1 MTRSHYRQLYSPLR
15 KPPCGSTMML
25 SDPPAPPLLRLPP
38 ACAPSDE
45 APEVTEADRQPS
57 TVAVRLVSL
66 EGATCTVSCHRYA
79 TLRSL
84 QKQLCAAFGKN
95 YPFTSAR
102 VCVDKEAFSD
112 GDDVPFR
119 TAVDHQTANVI
130 FSRQVTDP
138 SGYDE
143 VSRKRGNKITL
154 AHECAWEQA
163 RAKGETSLDLEE
175 WLCPVKRLSK

>member
-1 MTRSHYRQLYSPLR
+1 
-15 KPPCGSTMML
+15 MML

-163 RAKGETSLDLEE
+163 RAKGETTLDLEE
-175 WLCPVKRLSK
+175 WMCPVMRLSR

>member
-1 MTRSHYRQLYSPLR
+1 
-15 KPPCGSTMML
+15 MML

-38 ACAPSDE
+38 ACAPSDG

-57 TVAVRLVSL
+57 NATVAVRLVSL
-66 EGATCTVSCHRYA
+66 EGATCTLSCHRYA
-79 TLRSL
+79 TLRAL
-84 QKQLCAAFGKN
+84 QKQLCSAFAKN
-95 YPFTSAR
+95 YPFTSAT
-102 VCVDKEAFSD
+102 VCIDKEAFSD

-119 TAVDHQTANVI
+119 SAMDHQTATLI

-154 AHECAWEQA
+154 EHECAWEEA
-163 RAKGETSLDLEE
+163 RAKGETTLDLEE

>member
-1 MTRSHYRQLYSPLR
+1 
-15 KPPCGSTMML
+15 MML

-45 APEVTEADRQPS
+45 APEVTAADRQPS

-163 RAKGETSLDLEE
+163 RAKGETTLDLEE
-175 WLCPVKRLSK
+175 WMCPVMRLSR

>member
-1 MTRSHYRQLYSPLR
+1 
-15 KPPCGSTMML
+15 MML

-45 APEVTEADRQPS
+45 APEVTEADRQPPS
-57 TVAVRLVSL
+57 TTVAVRLVSL

-79 TLRSL
+79 TLRAL

-154 AHECAWEQA
+154 EHECAWEEA
-163 RAKGETSLDLEE
+163 RAKGETTLDLEE
-175 WLCPVKRLSK
+175 WLCPVMRLSR